1 MVLKKRCMK
10 QGCGN
15 DPPSEAISMV
25 KENENLTSRF
35 GKMSRTQIVSH
46 LTNDN
51 THLACVTIIL
61 ELLDDSYRMKRLN
74 NRLEKELKEV
84 TKDRNYY
91 YKEVKHNMPQVRY
104 DKSIQRQLKG
114 LKERVTQDRK
124 DLEALRKCKKNLEE
138 KLRKRRNLT
147 TKKPRKTRHEWRA
160 YFRQLKND
168 TLYKLGNKWGMRSLM
183 SYNTRTMT
191 GPPRATLKAD
201 RIELLIEH
209 LEVMGRV
216 LDD

>member
-1 MVLKKRCMK
+1 
-10 QGCGN
+10 
-15 DPPSEAISMV
+15 MV

-35 GKMSRTQIVSH
+35 GKMTPKELVSH

-61 ELLDDSYRMKRLN
+61 ELLDENISNSYKMKRLN
-74 NRLEKELKEV
+74 DRLEKELKEV

-104 DKSIQRQLKG
+104 DKSMQRQLEG
-114 LKERVTQDRK
+114 LKEQVAQDRK
-124 DLEALRKCKKNLEE
+124 DLEALRKCNKNLEE

-183 SYNTRTMT
+183 SYNTRTMM
-191 GPPRATLKAD
+191 GPPRATLKAE

-216 LDD
+216 LND

>member
-1 MVLKKRCMK
+1 
-10 QGCGN
+10 
-15 DPPSEAISMV
+15 MV
-25 KENENLTSRF
+25 KENENLTSRL

-61 ELLDDSYRMKRLN
+61 ELLDDSYKMKRLN

-84 TKDRNYY
+84 
-91 YKEVKHNMPQVRY
+91 
-104 DKSIQRQLKG
+104 
-114 LKERVTQDRK
+114 
-124 DLEALRKCKKNLEE
+124 

-147 TKKPRKTRHEWRA
+147 TKRPRKTRHEWRA

-191 GPPRATLKAD
+191 GPPRATLKAE

-216 LDD
+216 LND